1 MALFESLSSANSLDS
16 SLGEEVEGLVKKRKR
31 KLPKVE
37 DFRLETDF
45 TNLMFKIDLTFPS
58 VQMFRRVVRNY
69 FVLNMRVIR
78 FTKMIEIRRVMGLDA
93 FGVDPNNRK
102 YPENGL
108 MDLVGDLFPN
118 LEHRPCLEH
127 LIISKTWRGLMFYL
141 SNAYRF
147 QTLAILSRQS
157 DSN

>member
-108 MDLVGDLFPN
+108 MDSVGDLFPN
-118 LEHRPCLEH
+118 LEHRPCLKH
-127 LIISKTWRGLMFYL
+127 LIISNTWRGLMFYL

-147 QTLAILSRQS
+147 QTLAILSRPK
-157 DSN
+157 